1 MFARSPRLASILA
14 APALTVA
21 LASTVALPSTALAQP
36 SPMPTGGPPAGEEEP
51 KPAGVAEAAPK
62 AATLMATTPAVPA
75 RRDTRKK
82 YDVVRLDGYL
92 RGRGDWFKNLNLG
105 FADDPAFGGAPFA
118 QPLTCRATPATAVT
132 GCDDTITSS
141 NLRLRLEPRFELS
154 NTMAV
159 HTQIDLLD
167 NVVMGSTPDGSAP
180 FGAFGGGGTVPPLA
194 GGNSDRNSIVVRRAW
209 GEVAT
214 ALALIKFGRMPDHFG
229 LGIVANSGRRADSDY
244 ATWETLWMPGAEANV
259 GGANDTS
266 MDLDSDYGDTVDR
279 LMISA
284 EVPGTAL
291 RAAAAYDYPATGL
304 TTGQTDA
311 AVGASQPWDLDDT
324 DDVSQWML
332 AVAKMDAPADF
343 QEQMDRGD
351 LALNFAGRLTYRSQD
366 LDYDA
371 SGFTTGGAA
380 DPDAFVRRGVSQYIG
395 DAWVKLG
402 YKKVLFEAEVAGAV
416 GSVDSV
422 SDIVPGTGEGGA
434 HQVDIRT
441 LGAVARVH
449 TTAFDDKLGYG
460 LELGLATGDDADNA
474 VEGRTHLRNA
484 SFTPAANDH
493 SMSRFVFDPDY
504 KVDLILFRELI
515 GAVSNAFY
523 VRPRMSYK
531 LTKSITFRAQNVTSA
546 AMKTV
551 STPGNDTF
559 WGTEFDGDLGY
570 DSGGFHMGLAY
581 GVLFPL
587 AAMDHPDSID
597 GATDPEFPFGTN
609 NQNAGVSGNAHTFQF
624 RLGVEF

>member
-14 APALTVA
+14 APALS
-21 LASTVALPSTALAQP
+21 LAFAVVSPATAVAQP

-51 KPAGVAEAAPK
+51 KPQGVAEAAPK

-82 YDVVRLDGYL
+82 YDVVRLGGYL

-141 NLRLRLEPRFELS
+141 NLRLRLEPRFELT

-159 HTQIDLLD
+159 HTQLDLLD
-167 NVVMGSTPDGSAP
+167 NVVMGSTSASQAP
-180 FGAFGGGGTVPPLA
+180 FGAFGGDTVPPLA
-194 GGNSDRNSIVVRRAW
+194 GTNGDRNSIVVRRAW

-229 LGIVANSGRRADSDY
+229 LGIVANSGRRADTDY

-259 GGANDTS
+259 GGANDTG

-279 LMISA
+279 LMVSA
-284 EVPGTAL
+284 EIPGSPL
-291 RAAAAYDYPATGL
+291 RAAAAYDFPFTGL
-304 TTGQTDA
+304 TSHQSDLAG
-311 AVGASQPWDLDDT
+311 GAPGQPWDLDDV

-343 QEQMDRGD
+343 KEQVDRGD
-351 LALNFAGRLTYRSQD
+351 LALNYAGRLTYRSQG

-371 SGFTTGGAA
+371 STFTSGGAA
-380 DPDAFVRRGVSQYIG
+380 DPDKFVQRGLSQYIG
-395 DAWVKLG
+395 DAWIKLG
-402 YKKVLFEAEVAGAV
+402 YKKVLFEAEVAGSV
-416 GSVDSV
+416 GSIDTV
-422 SDIVPGTGEGGA
+422 SDIVPATDGP

-460 LELGLATGDDADNA
+460 LELGMATGDDGDNA
-474 VEGRTHLRNA
+474 VEGRTHLRYA
-484 SFTPAANDH
+484 QFTPASDDS

-515 GAVSNAFY
+515 GAVSNAVY
-523 VRPRMSYK
+523 LRPRMSYQ

-570 DSGGFHMGLAY
+570 DSGGFHMGLSY

-587 AAMDHPDSID
+587 AAMDHPDSPD
-597 GATDPEFPFGTN
+597 GEMDPEFPFGTN
-609 NQNAGVSGNAHTFQF
+609 SQNAGVSGNAHTFQF
-624 RLGVEF
+624 RLGIEF